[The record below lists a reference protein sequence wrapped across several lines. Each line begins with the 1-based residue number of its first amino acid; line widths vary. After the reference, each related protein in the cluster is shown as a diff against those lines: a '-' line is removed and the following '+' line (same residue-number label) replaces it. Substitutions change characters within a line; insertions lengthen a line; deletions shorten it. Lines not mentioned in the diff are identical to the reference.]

1 VIGFGHWW
9 MLLIILAI
17 VLLIFGPGKLGDVG
31 GAVGKSIREFRK
43 STHEND
49 DSTVNGPSST
59 TTSSSTPS
67 SKD

>member
-1 VIGFGHWW
+1 MIGFGHWW

-31 GAVGKSIREFRK
+31 GAVGKSIREFKK
-43 STHEND
+43 STHEDD
-49 DSTVNGPSST
+49 DSTVSSKST
-59 TTSSSTPS
+59 TAPS